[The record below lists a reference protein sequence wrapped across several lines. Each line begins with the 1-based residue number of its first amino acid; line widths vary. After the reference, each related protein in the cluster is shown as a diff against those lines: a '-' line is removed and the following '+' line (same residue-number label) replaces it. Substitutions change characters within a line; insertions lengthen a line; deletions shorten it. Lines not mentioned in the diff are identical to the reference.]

1 MSSSIVPPLLA
12 TPLLLPPHSLILMME
27 ENKEYIS
34 VKSLITTLA
43 QQLTSLKQQVNTLLL
58 SLSPP
63 LLLTFSLPFFS
74 PLLVSTYRMFVTRTS
89 IG

>member
-1 MSSSIVPPLLA
+1 MGGREGEREREVSFACRRRLFLPLLA

-43 QQLTSLKQQVNTLLL
+43 QQ
-58 SLSPP
+58 
-63 LLLTFSLPFFS
+63 
-74 PLLVSTYRMFVTRTS
+74 
-89 IG
+89 